1 MAEIYHRYIFLQGGS
16 FFDTGG
22 SPNIKGVGFSY
33 NKILKMGIGC
43 AEHSV
48 EISRILF
55 LHFGGYHSGGSLLST
70 HNIVSPRS
78 IQFNYRVNT
87 I

>member
-22 SPNIKGVGFSY
+22 SPNIEGVGFSY
-33 NKILKMGIGC
+33 NEILKMGIGC

-48 EISRILF
+48 WESGSIFSL
-55 LHFGGYHSGGSLLST
+55 FGGSGCSGVCFET
-70 HNIVSPRS
+70 
-78 IQFNYRVNT
+78 
-87 I
+87 